1 MPDDVSPDTGPKPA
15 GRLDVATLRTLAQ
28 RAVDHPLVDDWQF
41 DPSSVS
47 PRLLRLRLDPNAYP
61 VDVLAA
67 RLDVR
72 WFVTDDYSVHYVEAR
87 ETATD
92 PYQCRWD
99 RHPKTTAP
107 RTHCHPPPDAGDA
120 EASSLDPHHLNV
132 LFAVLDWV
140 SDRVEALHDQSDPF
154 DS

>member
-1 MPDDVSPDTGPKPA
+1 MPDDVSPGESPNPV

-28 RAVDHPLVDDWQF
+28 RAVDHPLVDNWQF

-72 WFVTDDYSVHYVEAR
+72 WFVTDDYSAHYVEER
-87 ETATD
+87 ETASE

-99 RHPKTTAP
+99 RHPETTAP
-107 RTHCHPPPDAGDA
+107 RTHFHPPLDAGDA
-120 EASSLDPHHLNV
+120 EASSLDPHHFEV

-140 SDRVEALHDQSDPF
+140 SGRVEALHNQSDR
-154 DS
+154 SGN

>member
-41 DPSSVS
+41 DPSSIS
-47 PRLLRLRLDPNAYP
+47 PRLLCLRLDPNAYP
-61 VDVLAA
+61 TNVLAA

-72 WFVTDDYSVHYVEAR
+72 WFLTDDYSVHYVESR
-87 ETATD
+87 EAATE

-107 RTHCHPPPDAGDA
+107 RTHVHPPPDAGDA
-120 EASSLDPHHLNV
+120 EASTLNSHHLDV

-140 SDRVEALHDQSDPF
+140 SDRVEALYDKSDP
-154 DS
+154 SAR